1 MHPHKVLVTSLTIAA
16 AATALSCTAATAQ
29 EGAVTIRSSDSLT
42 REQTQALVV
51 NYIVH
56 GGASRGAEAEE
67 GIGSGQNVPEAEV
80 ATEREDAAGPVQD
93 ETPDAPVAESH
104 EPEVV
109 QTEVVLAPSPE
120 PSTPPAAEP
129 EPSSDADVAI
139 TPEPEPSTPAPEPSG
154 ESEVPITPEPEP
166 VRSERDEVP
175 AEQRPTDDVVPVIE
189 PEPEPSTPP
198 AAEPEPSS
206 DADVAITPEPE
217 PSSTARASEGAQD
230 SGGVNQEVPI
240 APSSDRGSSPAVQD
254 SGEALGAGEVEVVI
268 APEAPAPVKP
278 STQQPKNSTVQKQDE
293 KVSPSAIPA
302 QDSRTEKRRE
312 LAYTGVTESSGGLA
326 IGGFVL
332 IATGAA
338 GVFAVR
344 RRVEP

>member
-1 MHPHKVLVTSLTIAA
+1 M
-16 AATALSCTAATAQ
+16 
-29 EGAVTIRSSDSLT
+29 
-42 REQTQALVV
+42 
-51 NYIVH
+51 
-56 GGASRGAEAEE
+56 
-67 GIGSGQNVPEAEV
+67 
-80 ATEREDAAGPVQD
+80 
-93 ETPDAPVAESH
+93 
-104 EPEVV
+104 
-109 QTEVVLAPSPE
+109 
-120 PSTPPAAEP
+120 
-129 EPSSDADVAI
+129 
-139 TPEPEPSTPAPEPSG
+139 
-154 ESEVPITPEPEP
+154 
-166 VRSERDEVP
+166 
-175 AEQRPTDDVVPVIE
+175 
-189 PEPEPSTPP
+189 
-198 AAEPEPSS
+198 
-206 DADVAITPEPE
+206 AITPEPE

-254 SGEALGAGEVEVVI
+254 SGEVAGNGEVEVVI

-312 LAYTGVTESSGGLA
+312 LAYTGVTESSGSLA
-326 IGGFVL
+326 IGGFML

>member
-1 MHPHKVLVTSLTIAA
+1 MRPYKVLITSLTMAA

-56 GGASRGAEAEE
+56 GGAAPVAEAEE
-67 GIGSGQNVPEAEV
+67 GIGSGQNVPEAKV
-80 ATEREDAAGPVQD
+80 ATESEDAAGPVQD
-93 ETPDAPVAESH
+93 ETPAAPIAESH

-109 QTEVVLAPSPE
+109 QTEVILAPS
-120 PSTPPAAEP
+120 
-129 EPSSDADVAI
+129 
-139 TPEPEPSTPAPEPSG
+139 
-154 ESEVPITPEPEP
+154 
-166 VRSERDEVP
+166 
-175 AEQRPTDDVVPVIE
+175 
-189 PEPEPSTPP
+189 PEPSTPP

-254 SGEALGAGEVEVVI
+254 SGEVAGNGEVEVVI

-312 LAYTGVTESSGGLA
+312 LAYTGVTESSGSLA
-326 IGGFVL
+326 IGGFML

>member
-1 MHPHKVLVTSLTIAA
+1 MHPYKVLITSLTMAA

-42 REQTQALVV
+42 REQTQALVL

-56 GGASRGAEAEE
+56 GGAAPVAEAEE

-254 SGEALGAGEVEVVI
+254 SGEVAGNGEVEVVI

-302 QDSRTEKRRE
+302 QGSGAEKRRE
-312 LAYTGVTESSGGLA
+312 LAYTGVDSGGLA

-344 RRVEP
+344 RRVAP

>member
-1 MHPHKVLVTSLTIAA
+1 MRPYKVLITSLTMAA
-16 AATALSCTAATAQ
+16 AATALSCAAATAQ

-51 NYIVH
+51 NYYLVRT
-56 GGASRGAEAEE
+56 GAAPVAEAEE

-80 ATEREDAAGPVQD
+80 ATDGEDAVAPVQD
-93 ETPDAPVAESH
+93 ETPAVPVAESH

-109 QTEVVLAPSPE
+109 QTEVILAPSPE

-154 ESEVPITPEPEP
+154 ESEVPITPEP

-189 PEPEPSTPP
+189 PEPEPSSTP
-198 AAEPEPSS
+198 
-206 DADVAITPEPE
+206 
-217 PSSTARASEGAQD
+217 RASQD
-230 SGGVNQEVPI
+230 PSNVNREVPI
-240 APSSDRGSSPAVQD
+240 APSDERGSSPAVQD

-278 STQQPKNSTVQKQDE
+278 STQQPKDSTVRKQDE

-326 IGGFVL
+326 IGGFML

>member
-1 MHPHKVLVTSLTIAA
+1 MRPYKVLITSLTMAA

-56 GGASRGAEAEE
+56 GGAAPVAEAEE

-109 QTEVVLAPSPE
+109 QTEVILAPSPE

-189 PEPEPSTPP
+189 PEPEPSSTP
-198 AAEPEPSS
+198 
-206 DADVAITPEPE
+206 
-217 PSSTARASEGAQD
+217 RAPQD
-230 SGGVNQEVPI
+230 PGNVNREVPI
-240 APSSDRGSSPAVQD
+240 EPSDKRGSSPAVQD

-278 STQQPKNSTVQKQDE
+278 STQQSKDSTVQKQDE

-326 IGGFVL
+326 IGGFML

>member
-1 MHPHKVLVTSLTIAA
+1 MRPYKVLITSLTMAA
-16 AATALSCTAATAQ
+16 AATALSCAAATAQ

-51 NYIVH
+51 NYYLVRT
-56 GGASRGAEAEE
+56 GAAPVAEAEE

-80 ATEREDAAGPVQD
+80 ATDGEDAVAPVQD
-93 ETPDAPVAESH
+93 ETPAVPVAESH
-104 EPEVV
+104 EQEVV
-109 QTEVVLAPSPE
+109 QTEVILAPSPE
-120 PSTPPAAEP
+120 PSAPPAAEP

-154 ESEVPITPEPEP
+154 ESEVPI
-166 VRSERDEVP
+166 
-175 AEQRPTDDVVPVIE
+175 
-189 PEPEPSTPP
+189 
-198 AAEPEPSS
+198 
-206 DADVAITPEPE
+206 
-217 PSSTARASEGAQD
+217 
-230 SGGVNQEVPI
+230 
-240 APSSDRGSSPAVQD
+240 APSDERGSSPAVQD

-278 STQQPKNSTVQKQDE
+278 STQQSKDSTVQKQDE

-326 IGGFVL
+326 IGGFML

>member
-1 MHPHKVLVTSLTIAA
+1 M
-16 AATALSCTAATAQ
+16 
-29 EGAVTIRSSDSLT
+29 
-42 REQTQALVV
+42 
-51 NYIVH
+51 
-56 GGASRGAEAEE
+56 
-67 GIGSGQNVPEAEV
+67 
-80 ATEREDAAGPVQD
+80 
-93 ETPDAPVAESH
+93 
-104 EPEVV
+104 
-109 QTEVVLAPSPE
+109 
-120 PSTPPAAEP
+120 
-129 EPSSDADVAI
+129 AI

-217 PSSTARASEGAQD
+217 PSSTPRAPQD
-230 SGGVNQEVPI
+230 PGNVNREVPI
-240 APSSDRGSSPAVQD
+240 EPSDKRDSSPAVQD

-278 STQQPKNSTVQKQDE
+278 SAQQSKDSTVQKQDE

-326 IGGFVL
+326 IGGFML

>member
-1 MHPHKVLVTSLTIAA
+1 MRPYKVLITSLTMAA

-56 GGASRGAEAEE
+56 GGAAPVAEAEE

-80 ATEREDAAGPVQD
+80 ATDGEDAVEPVQD
-93 ETPDAPVAESH
+93 ETPAVPVAESH

-109 QTEVVLAPSPE
+109 QTEVILAPSPE
-120 PSTPPAAEP
+120 PSTPPAVEP

-189 PEPEPSTPP
+189 PEPEPS
-198 AAEPEPSS
+198 
-206 DADVAITPEPE
+206 
-217 PSSTARASEGAQD
+217 STARASEGAQD

-240 APSSDRGSSPAVQD
+240 APSIDRGSSPAVQD
-254 SGEALGAGEVEVVI
+254 SGEVAGNGEVEVVI

-278 STQQPKNSTVQKQDE
+278 STQQSKDSTVQKQDE

-326 IGGFVL
+326 IGGFML

>member
-1 MHPHKVLVTSLTIAA
+1 MHPYKVLITSLTMAA

-56 GGASRGAEAEE
+56 GGAAPVAEAEE

-139 TPEPEPSTPAPEPSG
+139 TPEPEPS
-154 ESEVPITPEPEP
+154 
-166 VRSERDEVP
+166 
-175 AEQRPTDDVVPVIE
+175 
-189 PEPEPSTPP
+189 
-198 AAEPEPSS
+198 
-206 DADVAITPEPE
+206 
-217 PSSTARASEGAQD
+217 STARASEGSQD
-230 SGGVNQEVPI
+230 SGDVNQEVPI
-240 APSSDRGSSPAVQD
+240 APSSDRDSSPAVQD

-268 APEAPAPVKP
+268 APEASAPVKP
-278 STQQPKNSTVQKQDE
+278 STQQSKDSTVQKQDE

>member
-1 MHPHKVLVTSLTIAA
+1 MHPYKVLVTSLTMAA

-56 GGASRGAEAEE
+56 GGAAPVAEAEE
-67 GIGSGQNVPEAEV
+67 GIGSGQNVPEAKV
-80 ATEREDAAGPVQD
+80 ATESEDAAGPVQD
-93 ETPDAPVAESH
+93 ETPAAPIAESH

-109 QTEVVLAPSPE
+109 QTEVILAPS
-120 PSTPPAAEP
+120 
-129 EPSSDADVAI
+129 
-139 TPEPEPSTPAPEPSG
+139 PEPSTPAPEPSG

-254 SGEALGAGEVEVVI
+254 SGEVAGNGEVEVVI

-312 LAYTGVTESSGGLA
+312 LAYTGVTESSGSLA
-326 IGGFVL
+326 IGGFML

>member
-1 MHPHKVLVTSLTIAA
+1 M
-16 AATALSCTAATAQ
+16 
-29 EGAVTIRSSDSLT
+29 TIRSSDSLT

-56 GGASRGAEAEE
+56 GGAAPVAEAEE

-80 ATEREDAAGPVQD
+80 ATESEDAAGPVQD
-93 ETPDAPVAESH
+93 ETPAAPIAESH

-109 QTEVVLAPSPE
+109 QTEVILAPSPE

-129 EPSSDADVAI
+129 EPSSEADVAI

-254 SGEALGAGEVEVVI
+254 S
-268 APEAPAPVKP
+268 
-278 STQQPKNSTVQKQDE
+278 
-293 KVSPSAIPA
+293 
-302 QDSRTEKRRE
+302 RTEKRRE
-312 LAYTGVTESSGGLA
+312 LAYTGVESGGLA

>member
-1 MHPHKVLVTSLTIAA
+1 MRPYKVLITSLTMAA

-80 ATEREDAAGPVQD
+80 ATDGEDAAGPVQD

-109 QTEVVLAPSPE
+109 QTEVVLAPS
-120 PSTPPAAEP
+120 
-129 EPSSDADVAI
+129 
-139 TPEPEPSTPAPEPSG
+139 
-154 ESEVPITPEPEP
+154 
-166 VRSERDEVP
+166 
-175 AEQRPTDDVVPVIE
+175 
-189 PEPEPSTPP
+189 PEPSTPP

>member
-1 MHPHKVLVTSLTIAA
+1 MHPHKVLITSLTIAA

-56 GGASRGAEAEE
+56 GGAAPVAEAEE

-80 ATEREDAAGPVQD
+80 ATDGEDAAGPVQD
-93 ETPDAPVAESH
+93 ENPAVPVAESH

-109 QTEVVLAPSPE
+109 QTEVILAPSPE

-254 SGEALGAGEVEVVI
+254 S
-268 APEAPAPVKP
+268 
-278 STQQPKNSTVQKQDE
+278 
-293 KVSPSAIPA
+293 
-302 QDSRTEKRRE
+302 RTEKRRE
-312 LAYTGVTESSGGLA
+312 LAYTGVTESSGSLA
-326 IGGFVL
+326 IGGFML

-338 GVFAVR
+338 GRLLAHGSAPSVAQYLR
-344 RRVEP
+344 

>member
-1 MHPHKVLVTSLTIAA
+1 M
-16 AATALSCTAATAQ
+16 
-29 EGAVTIRSSDSLT
+29 
-42 REQTQALVV
+42 

-56 GGASRGAEAEE
+56 GGAAPVAEAEE

-80 ATEREDAAGPVQD
+80 ATDGEDAAGPVQD
-93 ETPDAPVAESH
+93 ENPAVPVAESH

-109 QTEVVLAPSPE
+109 QTEVILAPSPE
-120 PSTPPAAEP
+120 PSTPPAAE
-129 EPSSDADVAI
+129 S
-139 TPEPEPSTPAPEPSG
+139 
-154 ESEVPITPEPEP
+154 
-166 VRSERDEVP
+166 
-175 AEQRPTDDVVPVIE
+175 
-189 PEPEPSTPP
+189 
-198 AAEPEPSS
+198 EPSS

-254 SGEALGAGEVEVVI
+254 SGEVAGNGEVEVVI

-312 LAYTGVTESSGGLA
+312 LAYTGVTESSGSLA
-326 IGGFVL
+326 IGGFML

-344 RRVEP
+344 RRVAP

>member
-1 MHPHKVLVTSLTIAA
+1 MHPYKVLVTSLTMAA

-29 EGAVTIRSSDSLT
+29 EGTVTIRSSDSLT

-56 GGASRGAEAEE
+56 GGAAPVAEAEE

-80 ATEREDAAGPVQD
+80 ATESEDAAGPVQD
-93 ETPDAPVAESH
+93 ETPAAPVAESH

-109 QTEVVLAPSPE
+109 QTEVILAPSPE

-217 PSSTARASEGAQD
+217 PSSTPRAPQD
-230 SGGVNQEVPI
+230 PGNVNREVPI
-240 APSSDRGSSPAVQD
+240 EPSDKRDSSPAVQD

-278 STQQPKNSTVQKQDE
+278 SAQQSKDSTVQKQDE

-326 IGGFVL
+326 IGGFML

>member
-1 MHPHKVLVTSLTIAA
+1 VHPHKVLVTSLTIAA

-56 GGASRGAEAEE
+56 GGAAPVAEAEE

-93 ETPDAPVAESH
+93 EAPDAPVAESH

-139 TPEPEPSTPAPEPSG
+139 TPEPEPSSTPRAPQDPG
-154 ESEVPITPEPEP
+154 NVNREVPI
-166 VRSERDEVP
+166 
-175 AEQRPTDDVVPVIE
+175 
-189 PEPEPSTPP
+189 EPS
-198 AAEPEPSS
+198 
-206 DADVAITPEPE
+206 DKRD
-217 PSSTARASEGAQD
+217 
-230 SGGVNQEVPI
+230 
-240 APSSDRGSSPAVQD
+240 SSPAVQD

-278 STQQPKNSTVQKQDE
+278 SAQQSKDSTVQKQDE

-326 IGGFVL
+326 IGGFML

>member
-1 MHPHKVLVTSLTIAA
+1 MRPYKVLITSLTMAA

-56 GGASRGAEAEE
+56 GGAAPVAEAEE

-80 ATEREDAAGPVQD
+80 ATDGEDAAGPVQD
-93 ETPDAPVAESH
+93 ENPAVPVAESR

-109 QTEVVLAPSPE
+109 QTEVILAPSPE
-120 PSTPPAAEP
+120 PSAPPAAEP
-129 EPSSDADVAI
+129 EPSNDADVAI
-139 TPEPEPSTPAPEPSG
+139 TPEPEPSTPTPDPTG

-175 AEQRPTDDVVPVIE
+175 VEQRPTDDAVPVIE

-217 PSSTARASEGAQD
+217 PSSTPRAPQD
-230 SGGVNQEVPI
+230 PGNVNREVPI

-278 STQQPKNSTVQKQDE
+278 STQQSKDSTVRKQDE

-326 IGGFVL
+326 IGGFML